1 MKIIG
6 AAAAAVLAFL
16 ALVALA
22 ASMYTVRE
30 FELVVITQ
38 FGKPV
43 GTAVTE
49 PGLHFR
55 TPFVQDVNRFDKR
68 LQEWDGDANQI
79 PTSDKRFIWVDT
91 TARWRIVDPLLFLQT
106 VRNEI
111 GAQARLDDIID
122 SATRD
127 QISAQNLVELV
138 RNSNRVLDVP
148 REETGEDDLSLS
160 TQEVERVE
168 VGRDEIA
175 RRILVAAVPLATEYG
190 IELKDVRLKRIN
202 YREDVQRA
210 VFERMV
216 SERNRIA
223 ERYRSEG
230 QGRRAEIL
238 GEREREQKRISS
250 DAEREAL
257 EIMAGAD
264 AEAARIYA
272 DAYNADAEFYA
283 FWRTL
288 DTYRVVV
295 GDNHT
300 LVLSPDSELY
310 RVLTGA
316 DGRSE

>member
-1 MKIIG
+1 MKILGSLAGLILVFV
-6 AAAAAVLAFL
+6 AVVVLAS
-16 ALVALA
+16 
-22 ASMYTVRE
+22 SMYTVRE
-30 FELVVITQ
+30 YEQVVITQ

-43 GTAVTE
+43 GDAVTDA
-49 PGLHFR
+49 GLHFR
-55 TPFVQDVNRFDKR
+55 SPFVQDVNRFDKR
-68 LQEWDGDANQI
+68 LQDWDGDANQI
-79 PTSDKRFIWVDT
+79 PTADKRFIWVDT

-106 VRNEI
+106 VRDET

-127 QISAQNLVELV
+127 QISAQNLVEVV
-138 RNSNRVLDVP
+138 RNSNRVLEVP
-148 REETGEDDLSLS
+148 REETGEDELALS
-160 TQEVERVE
+160 TQDIERVE

-175 RRILVAAVPLATEYG
+175 KRILEAAAPLATEYG

-250 DAEREAL
+250 EAEREAL
-257 EIMAGAD
+257 EVMAKAD
-264 AEAARIYA
+264 ADAARIYA
-272 DAYNADAEFYA
+272 EAYNTDPDFYA

-288 DTYRVVV
+288 DTYRAVV

-300 LVLSPDSELY
+300 LVLHPESELY
-310 RVLTGA
+310 QFLTEASA
-316 DGRSE
+316 D

>member
-1 MKIIG
+1 MKVLG
-6 AAAAAVLAFL
+6 AIAGLILAFA
-16 ALVALA
+16 ALVTLF
-22 ASMYTVRE
+22 ASAYTVRE
-30 FELVVITQ
+30 YEQVVITQ

-43 GTAVTE
+43 GGPITE
-49 PGLHFR
+49 AGLHFL

-106 VRNEI
+106 VRSET

-138 RNSNRVLDVP
+138 RNSNRVLEVP
-148 REETGEDDLSLS
+148 REETGEDDLTLS
-160 TQEVERVE
+160 TQDVERVE
-168 VGRDEIA
+168 VGRDAIA
-175 RRILVAAVPLATEYG
+175 RRILDAAAPLATQYG

-250 DAEREAL
+250 EAERQAL
-257 EIMAGAD
+257 EIKARAD
-264 AEAARIYA
+264 AAAARIYA
-272 DAYNADAEFYA
+272 DAYNADPEFYA

-288 DTYRVVV
+288 DTYREVV

-310 RVLTGA
+310 HFLTGN
-316 DGRSE
+316 

>member
-1 MKIIG
+1 V
-6 AAAAAVLAFL
+6 VLFL
-16 ALVALA
+16 AIVTLA
-22 ASMYTVRE
+22 SSMYTVRE
-30 FELVVITQ
+30 FEQVVITQ

-43 GTAVTE
+43 GEAVTE
-49 PGLHFR
+49 AGLHFR
-55 TPFVQDVNRFDKR
+55 SPFVQDVNRFDKR

-79 PTSDKRFIWVDT
+79 PTADKRFIWVDT
-91 TARWRIVDPLLFLQT
+91 TARWRIVDPLLFLQA
-106 VRNEI
+106 VRDEL

-127 QISAQNLVELV
+127 QISAQALVELV

-148 REETGEDDLSLS
+148 REETGEDDLTLS

-175 RRILVAAVPLATEYG
+175 RRILVAAAPLAIKYG

-250 DAEREAL
+250 DAERLAL
-257 EIMAGAD
+257 EIKARAD

-288 DTYRVVV
+288 DAYRAVV

-300 LVLSPDSELY
+300 LVLSPKSELY
-310 RVLTGA
+310 SVLTGA
-316 DGRSE
+316 ALEDGR

>member
-1 MKIIG
+1 MKVLG
-6 AAAAAVLAFL
+6 AIAGLILAFL
-16 ALVALA
+16 ALITLF
-22 ASMYTVRE
+22 ASAYTVRE
-30 FELVVITQ
+30 YEQVVITQ

-43 GTAVTE
+43 GEPITE
-49 PGLHFR
+49 AGLHFL

-106 VRNEI
+106 VRSET

-138 RNSNRVLDVP
+138 RNSNRVLEVP
-148 REETGEDDLSLS
+148 REDTGEDDLTLS
-160 TQEVERVE
+160 TQDVERVE
-168 VGRDEIA
+168 VGRDAIA
-175 RRILVAAVPLATEYG
+175 KRILEAAAPLATQYG

-250 DAEREAL
+250 EAERQAL
-257 EIMAGAD
+257 EIKARAD

-272 DAYNADAEFYA
+272 DAYDADPEFYA

-288 DTYRVVV
+288 DTYREVV

-300 LVLSPDSELY
+300 LVLSPKSDLY
-310 RVLTGA
+310 HFLTG
-316 DGRSE
+316 D

>member
-1 MKIIG
+1 MKLIG
-6 AAAAAVLAFL
+6 LIGGAVVAFIAFVTL
-16 ALVALA
+16 S

-30 FELVVITQ
+30 FEQAVITQ

-43 GTAVTE
+43 GDAVTE
-49 PGLHFR
+49 AGLHFR
-55 TPFVQDVNRFDKR
+55 SPFVQEVNRFDKR
-68 LQEWDGDANQI
+68 LQDWDGDANQI
-79 PTSDKRFIWVDT
+79 PTADKRFIWVDT

-106 VRNEI
+106 VRNEM

-127 QISAQNLVELV
+127 QISAQALVELV

-148 REETGEDDLSLS
+148 REETGEDDLTLS
-160 TQEVERVE
+160 TQDVERVD

-175 RRILVAAVPLATEYG
+175 RRILVAAAPLATQYG

-230 QGRRAEIL
+230 LGRRAEIL

-250 DAEREAL
+250 EAERLAL
-257 EIMAGAD
+257 EIKARAD

-288 DTYRVVV
+288 DAYREVV

-310 RVLTGA
+310 ALLTGMA
-316 DGRSE
+316 Q

>member
-1 MKIIG
+1 MKFMGSITGLI
-6 AAAAAVLAFL
+6 LAFL
-16 ALVALA
+16 AVVTLA
-22 ASMYTVRE
+22 ASMYTVPE
-30 FELVVITQ
+30 YQQIVITQ

-43 GTAVTE
+43 GEAVSDA
-49 PGLHFR
+49 GLHLR
-55 TPFVQDVNRFDKR
+55 TPFVQEVNRFDKR

-79 PTSDKRFIWVDT
+79 PTADKRFIWVDT
-91 TARWRIVDPLLFLQT
+91 TARWRIVDPLLFMQT
-106 VRNEI
+106 VRNET

-127 QISAQNLVELV
+127 QISAQALVELV

-175 RRILVAAVPLATEYG
+175 RRILVAAAPLATEYG

-238 GEREREQKRISS
+238 GERAREQKRISS
-250 DAEREAL
+250 EAERLAL

-272 DAYNADAEFYA
+272 EAYNADPEFYA

-288 DTYRVVV
+288 DAYRKVV

-310 RVLTGA
+310 SVLTGA
-316 DGRSE
+316 HE

>member
-1 MKIIG
+1 MKVLGTVAGLI
-6 AAAAAVLAFL
+6 LAFL
-16 ALVALA
+16 AVIVLA

-30 FELVVITQ
+30 YEQVVITQ

-43 GTAVTE
+43 GGPVTE
-49 PGLHFR
+49 AGLHFR
-55 TPFVQDVNRFDKR
+55 TPFVQDVNSFDKR

-106 VRNEI
+106 VRDEM

-148 REETGEDDLSLS
+148 REETGEDDLTLS
-160 TQEVERVE
+160 TQDVERVN

-175 RRILVAAVPLATEYG
+175 RRILDAAAPLATEYG

-230 QGRRAEIL
+230 QGRKAEIG

-250 DAEREAL
+250 DAERQAL
-257 EIMAGAD
+257 EIKARAD
-264 AEAARIYA
+264 ATAARIYA
-272 DAYNADAEFYA
+272 EAYNADAEFYA

-300 LVLSPDSELY
+300 LVLDPNSELY
-310 RVLTGA
+310 RVLVGNV
-316 DGRSE
+316 E